1 MMTHLVKL
9 VGVALLITLFYV
21 MMIDT
26 ERPITAPPENGS
38 IQTFDERMQWWREAR
53 FGMFIHWGPVSLKGT
68 EIGWSRGEEIP
79 VKTYDNLYKQ
89 FNPSKFDANQWVS
102 IAKSAGMKYMV
113 ITSKH
118 HDGFCLWDTKTTL
131 YNIMSTPF
139 KRDVIR
145 ELSDACKKE
154 NLTFCTYYSILDWYH
169 PDYNLSSRG
178 GPGYRLP
185 AGTSPDMDRYV
196 SYMEAH
202 LKELITDYGP
212 LGVLWFDGEWEDPWT
227 DERGLVLYNYCRN
240 LQPDLIINNRVD
252 KKRDGMKGT
261 SKNGRQYIGDFE
273 TPEQRI
279 GKFNSDRPW
288 ESCITIGKQWA
299 WKPDDEIKSLKE
311 CIGILVN
318 TVGGDGNLL
327 LNIGPM
333 PNGEIEP
340 RQVKRL
346 RQIGHWLDKFGESI
360 YRTRGGPIL
369 PQSWGVSTHRD
380 NIIYLHILQWPE
392 EKLVLETLP
401 QKISKATS
409 LTGGKVSLTRS
420 DKGYEIQMASSDRDP
435 IDTIVVLELEEQ
447 M

>member
-1 MMTHLVKL
+1 MKVRLLILASVTV
-9 VGVALLITLFYV
+9 LITLLYQMV
-21 MMIDT
+21 IDT
-26 ERPITAPPENGS
+26 KQPISAKSEKES
-38 IQTFDERMQWWREAR
+38 MQAFDARMQWWREAR

-79 VKTYDNLYKQ
+79 IKTYDNLYKQ

-118 HDGFCLWDTKTTL
+118 HDGFCLWDTKTTS

-145 ELSDACKKE
+145 ELAEACQKE

-196 SYMEAH
+196 TYMESH
-202 LKELITDYGP
+202 LKELITNYGP

-227 DERGLVLYNYCRN
+227 DERGLALYTYCRT
-240 LQPDLIINNRVD
+240 LQPDLIVNNRVD

-261 SKNGRQYIGDFE
+261 SKNNRQHIGDFE
-273 TPEQRI
+273 TPEQRV
-279 GKFNSDRPW
+279 GKFNADRPW

-299 WKPDDEIKSLKE
+299 WKPDDELKSMKE
-311 CIGILVN
+311 CIDILVN

-327 LNIGPM
+327 LNVGPM

-340 RQVKRL
+340 RQVERL
-346 RQIGHWLDKFGESI
+346 QQIGQWLGKYGESV
-360 YRTRGGPIL
+360 YGTRGGPIL
-369 PQSWGVSTHRD
+369 PQPWGVSTHRG
-380 NIIYLHILQWPE
+380 NRIYLHILQWPE
-392 EKLVLETLP
+392 ENLFLEALP
-401 QKISKATS
+401 RKVVKATS
-409 LTGGKVSLTRS
+409 LTGGNVSLARS
-420 DKGYEIQMASSDRDP
+420 ERGYEIQIAPASRDP